1 MAKYL
6 IIEGMRGS
14 CKTAILKRAVH
25 AIQTRHQS
33 IVLKEHVWPVHV
45 GSSQAINDQ
54 RMTDAFALD
63 QSLRRK
69 RDAETIWI
77 CERHPFISEW
87 INNRSCAGQP
97 HTLWPTVQ
105 APEAVIILTCSPAE
119 AAQRSRIGHE
129 KNLIKDLA
137 RERDAYSAIGLR
149 EAGTPNV
156 WHRDTTNPGSILT
169 ISAAVVDLVLQI
181 ARTGGAA

>member
-14 CKTAILKRAVH
+14 CKTAILQRALH
-25 AIQTRHQS
+25 AIQTNHPA
-33 IVLKEHVWPVHV
+33 IVLKEHVWAERI
-45 GSSQAINDQ
+45 GTSQAINDQ

-137 RERDAYSAIGLR
+137 RERDAYSCIGLR

-156 WHRDTTNPGSILT
+156 WNRDTTNPGSILT

>member
-14 CKTAILKRAVH
+14 CKTAIMQRALH

-45 GSSQAINDQ
+45 GSSQAINDR
-54 RMTDAFALD
+54 RMTDAFAFYQQLK
-63 QSLRRK
+63 RK
-69 RDAETIWI
+69 RSADTIWI

-87 INNRSCAGQP
+87 VNNRSCAAHPHVMWPNCQP
-97 HTLWPTVQ
+97 
-105 APEAVIILTCSPAE
+105 PEAVIVLTCSPVE
-119 AAQRSRIGHE
+119 ASQRSPIGHE
-129 KNLIKDLA
+129 RNLIKDLA

-149 EAGTPNV
+149 EAGTTNV
-156 WHRDTTNPGSILT
+156 WHRDTTDPGSILT
-169 ISAAVVDLVLQI
+169 ISAALVDLVLQI
-181 ARTGGAA
+181 AKGGIK